1 MKYLYV
7 GLLILSL
14 LLCACYFSTRIL
26 SERTE
31 ALLVPLEQAARA
43 AQSGDHAAQD
53 RYLSRAANRWRQDD
67 RILACLLSHSNT
79 DAISDALAELQELE
93 GKEYTRG
100 SAALI
105 RLIKRLRE
113 ADVPRL
119 ENIF

>member
-43 AQSGDHAAQD
+43 AQSGDHAAKD
-53 RYLSRAANRWRQDD
+53 RYLSRAAKG
-67 RILACLLSHSNT
+67 RIPNIRNT
-79 DAISDALAELQELE
+79 HHPYFQWLTHKKHRRI
-93 GKEYTRG
+93 
-100 SAALI
+100 
-105 RLIKRLRE
+105 
-113 ADVPRL
+113 P
-119 ENIF
+119 NIIPNITLT